1 MKKKDLQELERE
13 IVAFVKEYGEG
24 YKLQTFHL
32 CADNGIEI
40 KDSTIDTIEVYCGR
54 ALFVYNENKK
64 GDFDYIEVF
73 KAGDLMGFFENI
85 KKAVLIEKITSEV
98 AVQRHIYFESD
109 YCPFATIGDR
119 SRTDYDEIEYGDNG
133 LRVHEEH
140 GEWVP
145 LDFDTEISNGDLE
158 EIYKAVMYAL
168 D

>member
-1 MKKKDLQELERE
+1 MQKKTLQELERE
-13 IVAFVKEYGEG
+13 IIAFVEEYGEG

-40 KDSTIDTIEVYCGR
+40 KDSTIDAIEVYCGR

-73 KAGDLMGFFENI
+73 KAGDLMSFFENI

-98 AVQRHIYFESD
+98 EVQRHIYFESD
-109 YCPFATIGDR
+109 YCPFATIGDKPK
-119 SRTDYDEIEYGDNG
+119 TDYDEIEYGDNG
-133 LRVHEEH
+133 LRVHEEQ
-140 GEWVP
+140 GEWVS
-145 LDFDTEISNGDLE
+145 LDFDTEISNKDLE

-168 D
+168 E